1 MLKLRA
7 SWSSFQGQWCFIISG
22 QVDLHLDLGGDGSL
36 RARCEHALRVAVRR
50 LPVGT
55 RLPPT
60 RGLAAELGV
69 SRGVVV
75 EAYAQLAAEGYLLTR
90 RGGGTF
96 VAGGEPRANAGVPEQ
111 SRTRFVA
118 GGEPHAK
125 AGLPGQS
132 RTRFVTGGEPRAS
145 AAVPGQSPT
154 TFVTGG
160 EPHANA
166 GLIGQRPRKSAL
178 AEPTTGDGRGAT
190 RDVRARAPRFDLRP
204 ALPALDGAFRPAW
217 GRALNRVL
225 RATPDARLGYP
236 DPRGEPEL
244 REVLAASLARR
255 RGVQAS
261 ADEVVVTGGLG
272 PALPFVW
279 RLLAARGVKRVA
291 IEDPCWPRL
300 VATLVRAGLEPVPT
314 PVDDHGLATHA
325 LGDVG
330 AVFVTPAHQYPTGA
344 VLDPAR
350 RARLIAW
357 AREHG
362 AFVFEDDYDAEFRYD
377 RQPVGSLQGLAP
389 DVVIYGG
396 STSKTLAPGLRLGWL
411 VLPKGIRA
419 DTPAPPPVL
428 DQLALADLITRGD
441 FDRHLRHH
449 RRLYQQRRQAL
460 LAALAARLP
469 DHAITGA
476 AAGLHAVLHVATD
489 AHAARARAAEHG
501 VALDAIDG
509 RLIVGYANLP
519 ESQAPA
525 AVEALA
531 QALQK

>member
-1 MLKLRA
+1 M
-7 SWSSFQGQWCFIISG
+7 
-22 QVDLHLDLGGDGSL
+22 DLHLDLDGDGPL
-36 RARCEHALRVAVRR
+36 RVRCEHALRAAVRR
-50 LPVGT
+50 LAPGT

-60 RGLAAELGV
+60 RALAGELGI

-96 VAGGEPRANAGVPEQ
+96 VAGGASGGATAAGARGVA
-111 SRTRFVA
+111 TRGDAVAVA
-118 GGEPHAK
+118 GG
-125 AGLPGQS
+125 
-132 RTRFVTGGEPRAS
+132 AS
-145 AAVPGQSPT
+145 AIGGGASAV
-154 TFVTGG
+154 GG
-160 EPHANA
+160 
-166 GLIGQRPRKSAL
+166 RTSAV
-178 AEPTTGDGRGAT
+178 GGAT
-190 RDVRARAPRFDLRP
+190 RAVGAGTSVVGGGASAVGGRTSAVSGGTRAVGAGTSAIGGGASAGGDRASRVGEGASAVGARAGVDVRARAPRFDLRP

-217 GRALNRVL
+217 GRALNRAL

-236 DPRGEPEL
+236 DPQGEPEL
-244 REVLAASLARR
+244 RQALAESLARR
-255 RGVQAS
+255 RGLQAT

-300 VATLVRAGLEPVPT
+300 TATLTGAGLEPVPIR
-314 PVDDHGLATHA
+314 VDEHGLDTDA
-325 LGDVG
+325 LRDAG

-344 VLDPAR
+344 VLSPAR
-350 RARLIAW
+350 RARLIEW
-357 AREHG
+357 ARRRA

-377 RQPVGSLQGLAP
+377 RHPVGSLQGLAP

-396 STSKTLAPGLRLGWL
+396 STSKSLAPGLRLGWL
-411 VLPKGIRA
+411 VLPKDIRA
-419 DTPAPPPVL
+419 ETPAPPPVL

-449 RRLYQQRRQAL
+449 RRLYQRRREAL
-460 LAALAARLP
+460 LNALGARLP
-469 DHAITGA
+469 EHAISGA
-476 AAGLHAVLHVATD
+476 AAGLHAVIHVTTD
-489 AHAARARAAEHG
+489 AHAIKTRAAARG
-501 VALDAIDG
+501 VELDAIDG
-509 RLIVGYANLP
+509 RLVVGYANLP

-531 QALQK
+531 AALVP